1 MKLDNLM
8 AIIRDVSPNDIV
20 PIVQAL
26 LDEGIKNL
34 EVSLSN
40 ETLGIGCIENLA
52 SHFTPQQIYLGAG
65 TVLNEEQ
72 LYSVKNAGV
81 QYIITP
87 GWNKELVK
95 KALKTDLTVYPGVY
109 TPGEIAEALELNIDY
124 LKLFPINGLN
134 ENYLKAI
141 RGPFPKVNIMAVGG
155 VTPENI
161 KFYKKLGIHHFG
173 IGSELVPRGATQN
186 DIPVIKSNAKL
197 FISSIKKA
205 NEIDG
210 KSTETND

>member
-8 AIIRDVSPNDIV
+8 AIVRDVSPKDIV
-20 PIVQAL
+20 PIAQAL
-26 LDEGIKNL
+26 IDEGIKNL

-40 ETLGIGCIENLA
+40 EKLGIGCIETLA

-65 TVLNEEQ
+65 TVVNEEQ
-72 LYSVKNAGV
+72 LYSVKNAGA

-95 KALKTDLTVYPGVY
+95 KVLETDLTVYPGVY
-109 TPGEIAEALELNIDY
+109 TPGEIAEALELNIEY

-134 ENYLKAI
+134 ENYIKAI
-141 RGPFPKVNIMAVGG
+141 RGPFPNVNIMAVGG

-173 IGSELVPRGATQN
+173 IGSELVQRGATQN
-186 DIPVIKSNAKL
+186 DIPVIKRSAKL

-205 NEIDG
+205 NENDG
-210 KSTETND
+210 KSIETND